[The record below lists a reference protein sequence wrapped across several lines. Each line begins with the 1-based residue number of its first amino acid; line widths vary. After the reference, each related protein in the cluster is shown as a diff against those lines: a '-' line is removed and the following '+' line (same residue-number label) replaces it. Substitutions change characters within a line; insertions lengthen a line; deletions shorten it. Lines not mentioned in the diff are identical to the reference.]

1 MTSCIFVSDLYGSRK
16 PDAAIF
22 RTAAAC
28 LEVRAAQVLFVGDKP
43 REDIQG
49 AHDVGMTT
57 AWLRRRPRRPT
68 MRSCPGADV
77 TINAV
82 GDVVGM
88 IGLATRYDQQPAHA

>member
-1 MTSCIFVSDLYGSRK
+1 MTSCIFVADLYGRRK

-22 RTAAAC
+22 RAAAAC
-28 LEVRAAQVLFVGDKP
+28 LEVRASQVLFVGDKP

-57 AWLRRRPRRPT
+57 AWLRRGPRRQAT
-68 MRSCPGADV
+68 RSRPCADV

-82 GDVVGM
+82 GDVIGM
-88 IGLATRYDQQPAHA
+88 IGLATPYDQQPAHA